1 MTGVAVSALEL
12 VILDLK
18 EIGSTLGSDAIEET
32 LAVTVVLEEA

>member
-12 VILDLK
+12 DILDLK